1 MNEKAAN
8 VQKKNFRRSSE
19 SLENYCLRALEETTR
34 KSRSL
39 EAKHKA
45 YMRGDSRPL
54 YSRCNKRVH
63 IVICVCVCICMYA
76 SYHSQNT
83 VCQAFTTAWFPLWV
97 SLNLFHVIKVFS
109 SQCNTLVSAICII
122 AVGKTRFKVVRFRYK
137 YFNLFVLAFHF
148 RLSDHVADKTKQ
160 PILIFPEGAYH
171 NGCNLSRKQP
181 KQLR

>member
-39 EAKHKA
+39 EAKNKA

-63 IVICVCVCICMYA
+63 IVMCECLHMHVCII
-76 SYHSQNT
+76 S
-83 VCQAFTTAWFPLWV
+83 
-97 SLNLFHVIKVFS
+97 
-109 SQCNTLVSAICII
+109 
-122 AVGKTRFKVVRFRYK
+122 
-137 YFNLFVLAFHF
+137 
-148 RLSDHVADKTKQ
+148 
-160 PILIFPEGAYH
+160 
-171 NGCNLSRKQP
+171 QP
-181 KQLR
+181 KYCVSGIYHCMIPTVSFTKFVSRD